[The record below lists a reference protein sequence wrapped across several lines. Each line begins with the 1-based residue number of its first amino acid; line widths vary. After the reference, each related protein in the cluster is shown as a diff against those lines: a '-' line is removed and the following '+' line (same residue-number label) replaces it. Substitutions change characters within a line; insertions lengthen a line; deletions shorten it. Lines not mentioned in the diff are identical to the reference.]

1 MRSESASMALRFL
14 DAVFS
19 GRVQGQVG
27 LYDGFTVKVYHRG
40 LTHEVFLGADLLEW
54 EPAAVMAPLRQVPT
68 LLSDCT
74 EAVRVT
80 VSDAG
85 LRVEPLAEA

>member
-27 LYDGFTVKVYHRG
+27 LYDDQPNTVLGGFGAPTTFSNFILTGFELHR
-40 LTHEVFLGADLLEW
+40 
-54 EPAAVMAPLRQVPT
+54 
-68 LLSDCT
+68 
-74 EAVRVT
+74 
-80 VSDAG
+80 
-85 LRVEPLAEA
+85 